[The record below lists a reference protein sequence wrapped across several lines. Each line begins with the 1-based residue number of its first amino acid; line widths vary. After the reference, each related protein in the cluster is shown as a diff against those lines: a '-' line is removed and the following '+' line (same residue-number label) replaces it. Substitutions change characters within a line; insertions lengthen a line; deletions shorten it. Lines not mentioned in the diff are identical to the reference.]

1 MIPICVPTKKYY
13 MIVQKLERRAISVL
27 KEVVSDQV
35 ATPSNQSEFL
45 FNLQELWKLNLKRTF
60 AHALKRIFL
69 YICCFSGSYFILV
82 DFHKIPPFHFF
93 LLLLSRQA
101 KLSGIFLQ
109 SSFPTKKRGY
119 LPDKESGRKLISL
132 SFGSY
137 GHP

>member
-1 MIPICVPTKKYY
+1 

-35 ATPSNQSEFL
+35 ATPSNQSEYIV
-45 FNLQELWKLNLKRTF
+45 NLWELWKLNLQRSF
-60 AHALKRIFL
+60 AHALKHVFL
-69 YICCFSGSYFILV
+69 FMCCSSGSSFILV
-82 DFHKIPPFHFF
+82 DFHKIAPFHLF

-101 KLSGIFLQ
+101 KLSGIFL
-109 SSFPTKKRGY
+109 SSIEQFSIKKRGY